1 MRSTAT
7 LGLLWIT
14 RSQCYSHTHL
24 PVGLTHHEQ
33 EQDRFFFFLFFPPI
47 NVSPLPIPQFLRWLY
62 WLLVPRR
69 GRRRSTKNFDACC
82 AGALNWV
89 FGGFEPDIKV
99 DGDMGI
105 LGMIYA

>member
-1 MRSTAT
+1 VRSTAT
-7 LGLLWIT
+7 LGSLWIT

-33 EQDRFFFFLFFPPI
+33 EQDGFFFFRRLMSVHYPTLNLSGSYI
-47 NVSPLPIPQFLRWLY
+47 GCWYLIEDEDVL
-62 WLLVPRR
+62 PRR
-69 GRRRSTKNFDACC
+69 KTHATRWG
-82 AGALNWV
+82 LNWV

-99 DGDMGI
+99 DGDWGI